1 MIECR
6 GVAKS
11 YGAKIALHSLELTIG
26 CGICGLLGPNGAG
39 KSTLI
44 GIITGLITPDAG
56 SVVID
61 GLDIRRDSSIFHQ
74 KIGVLPDDLGLFS
87 SLSIQENLSAIGPIY
102 GLSREET
109 AMRADSLLEA
119 LELQQRSATSIRDC
133 SYGMKKKTAL
143 AMALLH
149 NPRVLVLDEPFEGV
163 DLASSY
169 RIRQLLNTFAERGAA
184 ILLTTHVLPILESL
198 ASRIL
203 MLQNGRLIW
212 DSSQRPPA
220 GSLEETYFEHV
231 GWPVEKEMA
240 WLGF

>member
-6 GVAKS
+6 GVTKN
-11 YGAKIALHSLELTIG
+11 YGAKVALHSLDLTIG
-26 CGICGLLGPNGAG
+26 GGICGLLGPNGAG

-44 GIITGLITPDAG
+44 GIITGLISPDTG

-61 GLDIRRDSSIFHQ
+61 GLDIRRDSSVLHR
-74 KIGVLPDDLGLFS
+74 KLGVLPDDLGLFS
-87 SLSIQENLSAIGPIY
+87 SLTIQENLSTIGPIY

-109 AMRADSLLEA
+109 ALRTDSLLEA
-119 LELQQRSATSIRDC
+119 LELQQGRDTPIDDC

-149 NPRVLVLDEPFEGV
+149 NPKVLVLDEPFEGV

-169 RIRQLLNTFAERGAA
+169 RIRQLLKTFAERGAA
-184 ILLTTHVLPILESL
+184 ILLTTHVLPILESV
-198 ASRIL
+198 ADRIL
-203 MLQNGRLIW
+203 MLQGGCLVW
-212 DSSQRPPA
+212 DSSERPVI
-220 GSLEETYFEHV
+220 GSLEQTYFEHV
-231 GWPVEKEMA
+231 GRPVEKEMA